1 MFSATRHLIA
11 AMALGACLSFLHR
24 QHPPNPAIS
33 QIPARYIATFFPGRV
48 TGSPAEMLSADYIR
62 QQFQQMGYSSD
73 IRTFNSRYVY
83 TAKDNRKTGIT

>member
-11 AMALGACLSFLHR
+11 AMALGACFILPAQATSSKL
-24 QHPPNPAIS
+24 AIS
-33 QIPARYIATFFPGRV
+33 QIPGSIYRNVFPGRV

-83 TAKDNRKTGIT
+83 TAKITVKLA